1 MSLYDDASLILY
13 PSGYKEDKI
22 YSLKP
27 TDGSGDLTFTRASTA
42 TRVNSDGLIET
53 SPVNLLQQSE
63 TFENATWTKDGLTV
77 TTNTTVAPNGT
88 TTADTFTEGS
98 ASGQHRIYQVS
109 AQSTNIYTI
118 SVYVKNITGTRQ
130 AYIDLGP
137 VTGFFN
143 FASETTYSASGIASF
158 ENVGNGWYRFS
169 LTTATAITP
178 STVYMG
184 LGQSNSETYTGNGTS
199 AIAFYGA
206 QLNIGATAKPYFPT
220 TDRLNVPRI
229 DYTGGGCGSLLLE
242 KQSTNLVT
250 YSSEFDNAAWTKNEL
265 TLTANYA
272 TSPDGTQN
280 ADRAMETAASAYHDI
295 LGSFSA
301 TSGTIYTASCF
312 VKSAGRDLIYIYIT
326 TGAAAAV
333 KFNVSTGVVLGT
345 ALGTIVSSKITNY
358 GNGWYR
364 CEVSYTAGATTTG
377 TIAVS
382 TTNSTALSL
391 SSYAGDITKGILIY
405 GYQVEAS
412 SYATSYIPTTS
423 TAVTRVA
430 DACYKTGIS
439 SLIGQTEGVIFI
451 DVLASGQNIVGT
463 TYGFFYIFGDAA
475 NNMQSYYISGT
486 LYVYIVENG
495 SVVINTSVSTTITAN
510 TRYKIAL
517 AYKSGQYAVY
527 VNGAQVLVNTASAI
541 PPMSQFNLSLSSGF
555 GAASADTDNKFNQ
568 VILYTTRLTND
579 QLADLT
585 GGNKTTFNALAT
597 FYGYQIL

>member
-1 MSLYDDASLILY
+1 MSTYDDASLILY
-13 PSGYKEDKI
+13 PSGYKEDKL

-42 TRVNSDGLIET
+42 TRVNADGLIET

-178 STVYMG
+178 STIYMG

-199 AIAFYGA
+199 AIAFWGA
-206 QLNIGATAKPYFPT
+206 QINSGATAKTYFPT

-229 DYTGGGCGSLLLE
+229 DYTGGGCGKLLLE
-242 KQSTNLVT
+242 PQRTNLVT
-250 YSSEFDNAAWTKNEL
+250 YSEQFDNAAWAKEDISV
-265 TLTANYA
+265 TANA
-272 TSPDGTQN
+272 TTSPDGTTN
-280 ADRAMETAASAYHDI
+280 ADLLLPNTNNIDHSIYDQTNIATEAFTVFLKAGGYNYAFLGENNNVAADGAFFDLANGVVSQNTSTLAASIED
-295 LGSFSA
+295 
-301 TSGTIYTASCF
+301 
-312 VKSAGRDLIYIYIT
+312 
-326 TGAAAAV
+326 
-333 KFNVSTGVVLGT
+333 
-345 ALGTIVSSKITNY
+345 Y

-364 CEVSYTAGATTTG
+364 CSLVGSFSTNYRIICTSENG
-377 TIAVS
+377 TSFIH
-382 TTNSTALSL
+382 
-391 SSYAGDITKGILIY
+391 AGDGIKGVYAYGAQAESGSYPTSLIN
-405 GYQVEAS
+405 
-412 SYATSYIPTTS
+412 TSG
-423 TAVTRVA
+423 TAVTRLA
-430 DACYKTGIS
+430 DSASKTGIS
-439 SLIGQTEGVIFI
+439 SLIGQTEGTLFLELDIVAGSPNYHTLMQIYGDSNNRI
-451 DVLASGQNIVGT
+451 AIGQDTNSTNV
-463 TYGFFYIFGDAA
+463 FMYING
-475 NNMQSYYISGT
+475 SGT
-486 LYVYIVENG
+486 
-495 SVVINTSVSTTITAN
+495 VSYQLVTTPAGH
-510 TRYKIAL
+510 YKIAL
-517 AYKSGQYAVY
+517 AYKNEDSVLYI
-527 VNGAQVLVNTASAI
+527 NGAAAITTARAI
-541 PPMSQFNLSLSSGF
+541 SLSTSLNTLFLNNFAGTEI
-555 GAASADTDNKFNQ
+555 GIYKNYQS
-568 VILYTTRLTND
+568 ILFKTRLTND